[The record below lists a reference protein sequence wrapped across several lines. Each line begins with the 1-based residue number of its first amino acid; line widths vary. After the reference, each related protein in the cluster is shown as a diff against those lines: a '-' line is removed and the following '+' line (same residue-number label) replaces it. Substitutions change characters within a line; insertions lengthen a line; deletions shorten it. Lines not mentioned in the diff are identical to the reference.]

1 MKSPQYSKILSRFL
15 FAPMLL
21 SIAACTHTPKAT
33 DAIAT
38 YGGEEVTIADDEEEI
53 TAFSQNQTNVL
64 SAEWEPMLINRN
76 KKRTEYTVV
85 SDQGRKVLHA
95 HAAGAASGLMHKLD
109 IDPLQDSRLTW
120 EWRIS
125 RLIESADNTDRAR
138 EDAPARIILGFDGN
152 KDELPFADQIMFET
166 ARVITGREI
175 PYATLMYIRAKKA
188 PVDTVISNSRSGRVK
203 MIVVATGKDGVGEW
217 RSFSRDI
224 AVDYERAFG
233 EKPGRLIGVGVLTD
247 TDNTGET
254 VEAWYRDIQLRPNEP
269 MADLH
274 LPEPAR

>member
-1 MKSPQYSKILSRFL
+1 
-15 FAPMLL
+15 MLL
-21 SIAACTHTPKAT
+21 CVAACTHTPKST
-33 DAIAT
+33 DTMAA
-38 YGGEEVTIADDEEEI
+38 YPSEDMSAVEDDEEI
-53 TAFSQNQTNVL
+53 AAFSENQTDVL
-64 SAEWEPMLINRN
+64 SAEWEPMLISRN

-85 SDQGRKVLHA
+85 SDQGKKVLHA
-95 HAAGAASGLMHKLD
+95 RAAGSASGLMQKLN

-120 EWRIS
+120 EWRIN
-125 RLIESADNTDRAR
+125 RLVESADNHDRTR
-138 EDAPARIILGFDGN
+138 EDAPARVILGFDGN
-152 KDELPFADQIMFET
+152 KDDLPFADQIMFEA
-166 ARVITGREI
+166 ARAITGREI
-175 PYATLMYIRAKKA
+175 PYATLMYIRARKA

-224 AVDYERAFG
+224 VADYERAFG

-254 VEAWYRDIQLRPNEP
+254 VEAWYRDIQLTPNES

-274 LPEPAR
+274 LPDTTR